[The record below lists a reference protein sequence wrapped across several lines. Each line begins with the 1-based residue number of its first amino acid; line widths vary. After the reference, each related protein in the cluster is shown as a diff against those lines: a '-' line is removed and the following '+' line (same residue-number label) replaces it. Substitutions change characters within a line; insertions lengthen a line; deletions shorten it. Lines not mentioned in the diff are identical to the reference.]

1 MKNRKI
7 LDLYSDYLI
16 SSFKLATSTGLSEL
30 LDGALSHDQIS
41 RFLGQR
47 TFNQMDYWKCVK
59 PIVRR
64 FEHAN
69 GLIKIDD
76 TIEEKPH
83 TTENEIVCWHWDHSK
98 KPEAGLV
105 KGINIINFQYQSPL
119 LFDSPSMPKDKLG
132 KGENISIPVAFEIV
146 KKTESWFDKKSGKVK
161 RRSPV
166 TKNTMVQER
175 LRILH
180 HMNKLQFKYV
190 LWDTWFS
197 SKENFDFIHYEL
209 QKYFVAAIKSNRNV
223 ALNCPEDNL
232 NRKYYRVDEL
242 DFQKASTITVWLKG
256 MDFPVQL
263 CRQVFKNKDGTT
275 GELYLVTNDLQLS
288 FQDITTT
295 YEERWGVEMLHK
307 SLKQN
312 VGLEK
317 SPTKNEV
324 TQSNHVFAAM
334 IAWMKLE
341 LLRLKEG
348 SNHFALKAKLYT
360 KALEAAFLELQRLK
374 KCQPRLEYVSQD
386 IIPLLR

>member
-16 SSFKLATSTGLSEL
+16 ASFNLTTSTGLSDL

-64 FEHAN
+64 FEHPN
-69 GLIKIDD
+69 GVIKIDD

-83 TTENEIVCWHWDHSK
+83 TTENEIVCWHFDHSK
-98 KPEAGLV
+98 KPKGGLV
-105 KGINIINFQYQSPL
+105 KGINILNFQYQSPL
-119 LFDSPSMPKDKLG
+119 LFDDSKDQIG
-132 KGENISIPVAFEIV
+132 RGENISIPVAFEIV

-161 RRSPV
+161 RRSPI
-166 TKNTMVQER
+166 TKNTMVRER

-180 HMNKLQFKYV
+180 HMNKLQFRYV

-197 SKENFDFIHYEL
+197 SKENFDFVHYEL
-209 QKYFVAAIKSNRNV
+209 QKYFVAAVKGNRKV
-223 ALNCPEDNL
+223 ALNCPEGNL
-232 NRKYYRVDEL
+232 SRKYYRVDEL

-256 MDFPVQL
+256 MDFPVQI
-263 CRQVFKNKDGTT
+263 CQQVFKNKDGST

-295 YEERWGVEMLHK
+295 YKERWGVEMMHK

-341 LLRLKEG
+341 LLRLKKG

-360 KALEAAFLELQRLK
+360 KALEAAYLELQRLK
-374 KCQPRLEYVSQD
+374 NCQPQLKDIPMQ
-386 IIPLLR
+386 IIPRLG

>member
-16 SSFKLATSTGLSEL
+16 ASFNLTTSTGLSDL

-64 FEHAN
+64 FEHPN
-69 GLIKIDD
+69 GVIKIDD
-76 TIEEKPH
+76 TIEEKPY
-83 TTENEIVCWHWDHSK
+83 TTENEIVAWHWDHSR
-98 KPEAGLV
+98 KPKAGLV
-105 KGINIINFQYQSPL
+105 KGINILNFQYQSPL
-119 LFDSPSMPKDKLG
+119 LFDDSKEQIG

-161 RRSPV
+161 RRSPI
-166 TKNTMVQER
+166 TKNTMVQQR

-180 HMNKLQFKYV
+180 HMNKLQFRYV

-197 SKENFDFIHYEL
+197 SKENFDFVHYEL
-209 QKYFVAAIKSNRNV
+209 QKYFVAAVKSNRKV
-223 ALNCPEDNL
+223 ALNCPESNL

-256 MDFPVQL
+256 MDFPVQI
-263 CRQVFKNKDGTT
+263 CQQVFKNKDGST
-275 GELYLVTNDLQLS
+275 GELYLITNDLQLS
-288 FQDITTT
+288 FQDIITT

-348 SNHFALKAKLYT
+348 SNHFSLKAKLYT
-360 KALEAAFLELQRLK
+360 KALEAAYLELQRLK
-374 KCQPRLEYVSQD
+374 KCQPRLSNISTQT
-386 IIPLLR
+386 IPRLG

>member
-1 MKNRKI
+1 
-7 LDLYSDYLI
+7 
-16 SSFKLATSTGLSEL
+16 
-30 LDGALSHDQIS
+30 
-41 RFLGQR
+41 
-47 TFNQMDYWKCVK
+47 MDYWKCVK

-64 FEHAN
+64 FEHPN
-69 GLIKIDD
+69 GVIKIDD

-83 TTENEIVCWHWDHSK
+83 TTENEIVAWHWDHSR
-98 KPEAGLV
+98 KPKAGLV
-105 KGINIINFQYQSPL
+105 KGINILNFQYQSPL
-119 LFDSPSMPKDKLG
+119 LFDDSKDQIG

-161 RRSPV
+161 RRSPI
-166 TKNTMVQER
+166 TKNTMVRER

-180 HMNKLQFKYV
+180 HMNKLQFRYV

-197 SKENFDFIHYEL
+197 SKENFDFVHYEL
-209 QKYFVAAIKSNRNV
+209 QKYFVAAVKGNRKI
-223 ALNCPEDNL
+223 ALNCPEGNL
-232 NRKYYRVDEL
+232 SRKYYRVDEL

-256 MDFPVQL
+256 MDFPVQI
-263 CRQVFKNKDGTT
+263 CRQVFKNKDGST
-275 GELYLVTNDLQLS
+275 GELYLITNDLKLS

-360 KALEAAFLELQRLK
+360 KALEAAYLELQRLK
-374 KCQPRLEYVSQD
+374 IYQPRLNDIPIQ
-386 IIPLLR
+386 IIPRLG

>member
-16 SSFKLATSTGLSEL
+16 SSFNLTTSTGLSDL

-47 TFNQMDYWKCVK
+47 TFSQMDYWKCVK

-64 FEHAN
+64 FEHPN
-69 GLIKIDD
+69 GVIKIDD

-83 TTENEIVCWHWDHSK
+83 TTENEIVAWHWDHSR
-98 KPEAGLV
+98 KPKAGLV
-105 KGINIINFQYQSPL
+105 KGINILNFQYQSPL
-119 LFDSPSMPKDKLG
+119 LFDDSKDQIG

-161 RRSPV
+161 RRSPI
-166 TKNTMVQER
+166 TKNTMVRER

-180 HMNKLQFKYV
+180 HMNKLQFRYV

-197 SKENFDFIHYEL
+197 SKENFDFVHYEL
-209 QKYFVAAIKSNRNV
+209 QKYFVAAVKGNRKI
-223 ALNCPEDNL
+223 ALNCPEGNL
-232 NRKYYRVDEL
+232 SRKYYRVDEL

-256 MDFPVQL
+256 MDFPVQI
-263 CRQVFKNKDGTT
+263 CRQVFKNKDGST
-275 GELYLVTNDLQLS
+275 GELYLITNDLKLS

-360 KALEAAFLELQRLK
+360 KALEAAYLELQRLK
-374 KCQPRLEYVSQD
+374 IYQPRLNDIPIQ
-386 IIPLLR
+386 IIPRLG

>member
-1 MKNRKI
+1 MKNPKI

-16 SSFKLATSTGLSEL
+16 ASFNLTTSTGLSDL

-64 FEHAN
+64 FEHPN
-69 GLIKIDD
+69 GVIKIDD

-83 TTENEIVCWHWDHSK
+83 TTENEIVAWHWNHSK
-98 KPEAGLV
+98 KPKAGLV
-105 KGINIINFQYQSPL
+105 KGINILNFQYQSPL
-119 LFDSPSMPKDKLG
+119 LFDDSKGQIG
-132 KGENISIPVAFEIV
+132 KGEIISIPVAFEIV

-161 RRSPV
+161 RRSPI
-166 TKNTMVQER
+166 TKNTMVRER

-180 HMNKLQFKYV
+180 HMNKLQFRYI

-197 SKENFDFIHYEL
+197 SKENFDFVHYEL
-209 QKYFVAAIKSNRNV
+209 QKYFVAAVKGNRKI
-223 ALNCPEDNL
+223 ALNCPQSNL

-256 MDFPVQL
+256 MDFPVQI
-263 CRQVFKNKDGTT
+263 CQRIFKNKDGST
-275 GELYLVTNDLQLS
+275 GKLYLITNDLQLS
-288 FQDITTT
+288 FQDITAT

-360 KALEAAFLELQRLK
+360 KALEAAYLELQRLK
-374 KCQPRLEYVSQD
+374 KCQPRLSN
-386 IIPLLR
+386 ISTHTIPRLG